1 MKQDHTTGPPRRLY
15 AALRFFIRRDM
26 KLFVLGDFEEEYHEI
41 AEARGQK
48 AADRWFRIHLFR
60 SLPRIVT
67 DTAVWRMEM
76 LSNYLVVAL
85 RNIKRQKVFSLINVL
100 GLSLALTVFV
110 WIFLFI
116 KDEFSFDRFHTNRD
130 SIYSIVKT
138 DHHFENMRRKIYAI
152 AGPAVKEYF
161 PGVKHSVRFTHADA
175 IVRHEDKLFQ
185 EGCDFADAD
194 FFRMFSFRLLRGDAE
209 HVLEKE
215 SGVVLTRSLA
225 EKYFGTQDPM
235 GETLTVSLGQE
246 QKDFVVSGVA
256 EDVPDNSSIRF
267 EMIMNMDVLTRLYG
281 PPEWDN
287 WEDWTLV
294 NTFVRLDDGVSPDV
308 IEDRMPAFLEQYYG
322 PYIEDRKSRGS
333 WNEDGPTLTLWLQ
346 SLKDIHLH
354 SRGIE
359 GSEVNRLNVS
369 YLLAGI
375 GLLILL
381 IACINFTNLSIGRA
395 STRTVE
401 IGMRKILGAQ
411 RKNLTRQFWSES
423 VLLVFIAMC
432 LALAAGTV
440 MLPLFNRLSGK
451 NFLES
456 HVLNVSNLG
465 LMAVCAVLLGV
476 IAGLYPGA
484 VLSRI
489 QPVTIFRGG
498 MKLGGKNLLI
508 RMLIVAQFTASI
520 ILVISTLTLSRQVK
534 YIFSK
539 DLGYERGGVVVIR
552 TLERRS
558 FDINAQIFNVME
570 SEAAN
575 LPHILN
581 VSGCVFPLS
590 SEIGSLKLTYNDR
603 RLDCNFTSVHYN
615 FFDTMGI
622 RFLAGGDFPRPF
634 PSDSDPVIVTESFVK
649 AYGIEEPVGTSIFE
663 GTTIVGVVED
673 IHFWNLKRKIMPTV
687 IVFDQRGGPRNL
699 LVRVDTSDMSRAVS
713 SLERIW
719 KKAQPDKPF
728 VYTFEDTLFQE
739 KYAEEKRWSG
749 IVFFS
754 SFFALLISC
763 MGLVGIT
770 TLAIGRRIK
779 EVGIRRVLGASV
791 LRISSLLTWEFLILV
806 AAGNLIAW
814 PLGYYFMRRWLEGY
828 AYRATI
834 DLSIFLL
841 AGFLTLI
848 ISVATI
854 GILVYR
860 AASANPVKSLRYE

>member
-1 MKQDHTTGPPRRLY
+1 MRRMHASGPPRWLY

-26 KLFVLGDFEEEYHEI
+26 KVFVLGDFEEEYREI
-41 AEARGQK
+41 AETHGQK
-48 AADRWFRIHLFR
+48 AADRWFRSHFFR
-60 SLPRIVT
+60 SLPQIVK

-76 LSNYLVVAL
+76 LRNYLVVAL

-100 GLSLALTVFV
+100 GLSLALTVCL

-116 KDEFSFDRFHTNRD
+116 QDEFSYDRFHVNRD
-130 SIYSIVKT
+130 SVYSIIQT
-138 DHHFENMRRKIYAI
+138 DHHFEHMRRKIFANV
-152 AGPAVKEYF
+152 GPAIGEYF
-161 PGVKHSVRFTHADA
+161 PGIKHSVRLSHYDV
-175 IVRHEDKLFQ
+175 IIRHEEGLFQ
-185 EGCDFADAD
+185 ERCDFADAD
-194 FFRMFSFRLLRGDAE
+194 FFRMFSFRLLQGDAG

-215 SGVVLTRSLA
+215 SAVVLTRSLA
-225 EKYFGTQDPM
+225 EKYFGAQDPM
-235 GETLTVSLGQE
+235 GKTLTVSFGQR

-256 EDVPDNSSIRF
+256 EDLPDNSSIQF
-267 EMIMNMDVLTRLYG
+267 EMLMNMDVLTGLYG
-281 PPEWDN
+281 PPEWEN
-287 WEDWTLV
+287 RNWTLV
-294 NTFVRLDDGVSPDV
+294 DTFVQLEDGVTPDA
-308 IEDRMPAFLEQYYG
+308 IEERMPAFLAQYYG

-333 WNEDGPTLTLWLQ
+333 WNEEGPTLTLWLQ
-346 SLKDIHLH
+346 SVKDIHLH

-359 GSEVNRLNVS
+359 GDEVNRLNVS
-369 YLLAGI
+369 FLLGGI
-375 GLLILL
+375 GLLILF

-395 STRTVE
+395 STRTLE

-411 RKNLTRQFWSES
+411 RKNLIRQFWSES
-423 VLLVFIAMC
+423 VLLVFISMC

-451 NFLES
+451 NFLET

-465 LMAVCAVLLGV
+465 LLAVVAVLLG
-476 IAGLYPGA
+476 ILAGLYPGA

-489 QPVTIFRGG
+489 QPVAVFRGG
-498 MKLGGKNLLI
+498 LKLGGKNLLI
-508 RMLIVAQFTASI
+508 RVLIVAQFTASI

-539 DLGYERGGVVVIR
+539 DLGYDRGGVVVIR
-552 TLERRS
+552 TLERRN
-558 FDINAQIFNVME
+558 FDLNEQIFNVFE
-570 SEAAN
+570 SEAVN
-575 LPHILN
+575 LPHIKN

-603 RLDCNFTSVHYN
+603 RLDCNFTGVHYN

-634 PSDSDPVIVTESFVK
+634 PADANPVIVTESFIQ
-649 AYGIEEPVGTSIFE
+649 AYGIEDPVGTMIDKSMP
-663 GTTIVGVVED
+663 IVGVVED
-673 IHFWNLKRKIMPTV
+673 IHFWNLKRKILPTV
-687 IVFDQRGGPRNL
+687 ILFDQGAGPRNL
-699 LVRVDTSDMSRAVS
+699 LVRVDASDLSRAVG
-713 SLERIW
+713 SLEGIW

-739 KYAEEKRWSG
+739 KYTEEKRWSG

-779 EVGIRRVLGASV
+779 EVGIRRVLGAPV
-791 LRISSLLTWEFLILV
+791 LRICSLLTSEFLILV
-806 AAGNLIAW
+806 AASNVIAC

-828 AYRATI
+828 AYRVTI
-834 DLSIFLL
+834 GMGVFLL

-860 AASANPVKSLRYE
+860 AASADPVKSLRYE